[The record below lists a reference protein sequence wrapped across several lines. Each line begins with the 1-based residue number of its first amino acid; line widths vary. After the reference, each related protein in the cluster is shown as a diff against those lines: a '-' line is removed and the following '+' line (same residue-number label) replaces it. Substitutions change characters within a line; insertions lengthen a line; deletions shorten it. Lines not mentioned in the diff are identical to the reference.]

1 MLRAGSL
8 FYALAISVIIALLS
22 SSLLLAAHFSRLSL
36 QQDTAA
42 EEVIRNANSG
52 LQLLMSAEY
61 NASREVNE
69 TDLFGRG
76 MDSVQLG
83 LKSWGAFEIALVRAH
98 RNRFSHELIASVGW
112 QPDANDQTALT
123 LADLD
128 RPLSVTGKTELRGDC
143 YLPKSGIK
151 RAYIEGESYSG
162 SQLVYGL
169 QKNADRFL
177 PKYNDTL
184 VKRIERLFD
193 FVPGANDSVLPLDLF
208 MTTDSICNSF
218 RNRPLYIFSNGAL
231 SIRSKNISGQVCI
244 ISRRSVQVEK
254 NSILKDV
261 LIIAPQIQI
270 ADEVQGQFQAFARD
284 SLETGTD
291 LLLHYPSVLGLI
303 ATEKSP
309 ARALLLLGENSLVM
323 GQVFA
328 CSLAN
333 DFKKQVIVQLE
344 KESAVY
350 GSIYS
355 GGLVDLK
362 GTVTGDVTCSKFELR
377 TASAVYENHLMNAVI
392 NRPRRS
398 AAFVASAITRKKS
411 DHKAVAAWL
420 E

>member
-61 NASREVNE
+61 NASREVSE

-112 QPDANDQTALT
+112 QPDADDQTALT

-169 QKNADRFL
+169 QKKADRFL

-193 FVPGANDSVLPLDLF
+193 FVPGANDSVMPLTQFVAL
-208 MTTDSICNSF
+208 DSICNSF
-218 RNRPLYIFSNGAL
+218 RNRPLYIFSNSAL
-231 SIRSKNISGQVCI
+231 SIRSKYISGQVCI

-261 LIIAPQIQI
+261 LIIAPEIYI

-309 ARALLLLGENSLVM
+309 ARALLLLGEHSLVM
-323 GQVFA
+323 GQLFA

-411 DHKAVAAWL
+411 DHKAVVAWL